1 MDSDRDKILQE
12 YWLTDFANDDS
23 DSSSCSEDTVDHLID
38 IAAIF
43 VGLVM
48 ENTLSY
54 ARTLY
59 DKTPYHTSALTG
71 EMWVLELIHG
81 HSERIR
87 NELGVH
93 KHVFLGLCNDLRQYG
108 HRNSKHVTLEEQ
120 LAMFLY
126 TCVTGLS
133 IRHVS
138 ERFQRA
144 TDTTSQ

>member
-48 ENTLSY
+48 ENALSY

-71 EMWVLELIHG
+71 EMWVFELING
-81 HSERIR
+81 HSEQIC

-93 KHVFLGLCNDLRQYG
+93 KHIFLGLCNDLRRYG
-108 HRNSKHVTLEEQ
+108 HQNSKHVTLEEQ

-144 TDTTSQ
+144 TDTTSR